1 MQKIYFKKMVDLN
14 HQLHELISISVDESI
29 RYKMETNGMRAVGS
43 IMING
48 EYKDTQEKHQFH
60 ETIDLDIF
68 ALFEKI
74 TDKRDFH
81 VKVEDF
87 DYHLVDG
94 NLSLVI
100 QAYVYGVLD
109 DEDRVVDTVTRNEE
123 VDPAEEIEELLREEE
138 KIVDEPLRK
147 NYQKLRRRNIELL
160 ESMDAVHCN
169 STNTLQVYKGRG
181 YSGCNAQVISISN
194 GAISDHKKVRKV
206 GTPLRFGYLGPLT
219 THKGYNLFRNACDAL
234 WQSGQHCFEAHIF
247 VETANLPSYMICHK
261 PYSYN
266 ELSNVMDTFDVL
278 VTPSECEETFGFT
291 VLEALSYGIPVIVS
305 KKVGAKD
312 LIVEGRNGFIVDGPV
327 QALETCFKKLAE
339 NPATVQNMNLY
350 IVKNFDVKTMIA
362 HSSEIETV
370 YREICSKL

>member
-109 DEDRVVDTVTRNEE
+109 DEDRVVDTVMRNEE
-123 VDPAEEIEELLREEE
+123 VDPAEEIEKLLREEE
-138 KIVDEPLRK
+138 KIVDVIPETKEVTIQQTRPLEDK
-147 NYQKLRRRNIELL
+147 QVDMPVQ
-160 ESMDAVHCN
+160 ESEDVN
-169 STNTLQVYKGRG
+169 SDEDLGTYYFYVVQDSDSYETIARHYKVDEYALKQYNHERSLTQGTI
-181 YSGCNAQVISISN
+181 VII
-194 GAISDHKKVRKV
+194 
-206 GTPLRFGYLGPLT
+206 P
-219 THKGYNLFRNACDAL
+219 
-234 WQSGQHCFEAHIF
+234 
-247 VETANLPSYMICHK
+247 YMI
-261 PYSYN
+261 
-266 ELSNVMDTFDVL
+266 
-278 VTPSECEETFGFT
+278 
-291 VLEALSYGIPVIVS
+291 
-305 KKVGAKD
+305 
-312 LIVEGRNGFIVDGPV
+312 
-327 QALETCFKKLAE
+327 
-339 NPATVQNMNLY
+339 
-350 IVKNFDVKTMIA
+350 
-362 HSSEIETV
+362 
-370 YREICSKL
+370 

>member
-123 VDPAEEIEELLREEE
+123 VDPAEEIEKLLREEE
-138 KIVDEPLRK
+138 K
-147 NYQKLRRRNIELL
+147 N
-160 ESMDAVHCN
+160 C
-169 STNTLQVYKGRG
+169 GC
-181 YSGCNAQVISISN
+181 YS
-194 GAISDHKKVRKV
+194 
-206 GTPLRFGYLGPLT
+206 
-219 THKGYNLFRNACDAL
+219 
-234 WQSGQHCFEAHIF
+234 
-247 VETANLPSYMICHK
+247 
-261 PYSYN
+261 
-266 ELSNVMDTFDVL
+266 
-278 VTPSECEETFGFT
+278 
-291 VLEALSYGIPVIVS
+291 
-305 KKVGAKD
+305 
-312 LIVEGRNGFIVDGPV
+312 
-327 QALETCFKKLAE
+327 
-339 NPATVQNMNLY
+339 
-350 IVKNFDVKTMIA
+350 
-362 HSSEIETV
+362 
-370 YREICSKL
+370 